1 MSFCSVVVI
10 YRLKV
15 TVQLKPAHLDGLWPA
30 GTSEAH
36 TIAPVWHSPEM
47 TEKKKKQKNIEN
59 VIQMV

>member
-47 TEKKKKQKNIEN
+47 TEKKKSRKI
-59 VIQMV
+59 